1 MRQFNYICSII
12 LVITLPLMIVILSSN
27 LILRSSASYT
37 FHFNDSQ
44 VVMEVPYSVKGN
56 EFASEITA
64 YFNSVFS
71 EEPFQVYEDN
81 GLFKDKIFEKDEQAV
96 MKKAKDVLNIELA
109 IGLFCLVLSVGIYA
123 YLLKCGFY
131 EAVRN
136 RFKVCIGVT
145 VALLVLQAALFS
157 IKGFRLWLYNTLIGI
172 QLHKDSILQLIL
184 GDPSYVTYIIFV
196 TIFGGGALAVLTYLH
211 HELTKPRQIFY

>member
-27 LILRSSASYT
+27 LILRSSATYT

-56 EFASEITA
+56 EFASEITS

-71 EEPFQVYEDN
+71 DEPFQVYEDN
-81 GLFKDKIFEKDEQAV
+81 GLFKDEIFEKDEQAV

-109 IGLFCLVLSVGIYA
+109 VGLFCLVISAGIYI
-123 YLLKCGFY
+123 YLLKSGFY

-145 VALLVLQAALFS
+145 VGLLVVQAAVFS
-157 IKGFRLWLYNTLIGI
+157 IKGFRVWLYNALIG
-172 QLHKDSILQLIL
+172 LPVHKDSILQLIL
-184 GDPSYVTYIIFV
+184 GDPSYVTYILFAS
-196 TIFGGGALAVLTYLH
+196 IFGGGALAILSYLH
-211 HELTKPRQIFY
+211 HELTKPNQIFY

>member
-27 LILRSSASYT
+27 LILRSSATYT

-44 VVMEVPYSVKGN
+44 VVMEVPYSVKGDA
-56 EFASEITA
+56 FASEITA
-64 YFNSVFS
+64 YFNSIFS
-71 EEPFQVYEDN
+71 DEPFQVYEDN
-81 GLFKDKIFEKDEQAV
+81 GLFKDEIFEKDEQAV
-96 MKKAKDVLNIELA
+96 MQKAKDVLNIELA
-109 IGLFCLVLSVGIYA
+109 VGLFCLVLSVGIYV

-145 VALLVLQAALFS
+145 AGLLVLQAVLFS
-157 IKGFRLWLYNTLIGI
+157 IKGFRIWLYNGLIGLP
-172 QLHKDSILQLIL
+172 LHKDSILQLIL
-184 GDPSYVTYIIFV
+184 GDPSYVTYILFAS
-196 TIFGGGALAVLTYLH
+196 IFGAGALAILTYLH

>member
-27 LILRSSASYT
+27 LILRSSATYT

-56 EFASEITA
+56 EFASEIAA
-64 YFNSVFS
+64 YWNSFS
-71 EEPFQVYEDN
+71 DEPFQVYEDN
-81 GLFKDKIFEKDEQAV
+81 GLFKDEIFEKDEQAV

-109 IGLFCLVLSVGIYA
+109 IGLFCLILSVGIYI
-123 YLLKCGFY
+123 YLLKSGFY

-145 VALLVLQAALFS
+145 AGLLILQAAAFS
-157 IKGFRLWLYNTLIGI
+157 MKSFRLWLYNTFIGI
-172 QLHKDSILQLIL
+172 ELHKDSILQLIL
-184 GDPSYVTYIIFV
+184 GDPSYVTYILFAS
-196 TIFGGGALAVLTYLH
+196 IFGGGVLAILSYLH
-211 HELTKPRQIFY
+211 HELTKPNQIFY